1 MWKILPATSAARISA
16 RYAEEAVAASAPA
29 VRFVGALTFSSLV
42 LWCHA
47 PLVNHAVLVVRD
59 LGNGGNVADTEAAT
73 KHLATV
79 SQENVHYSPPPHIGK
94 FDEHVVRAYHVF
106 DITVEARCLRDE
118 DVYLNH
124 DVFLGRVGDIGLYHS
139 LVVTTR
145 KISGNCA
152 NARS

>member
-1 MWKILPATSAARISA
+1 MYALIAHEHVLERPVLCLRIYTVVSNSLLPLATQQRKNAAIFSLVWKILPATSAARISA

-79 SQENVHYSPPPHIGK
+79 SQENVHYSPPPPHRQ
-94 FDEHVVRAYHVF
+94 V
-106 DITVEARCLRDE
+106 
-118 DVYLNH
+118 
-124 DVFLGRVGDIGLYHS
+124 
-139 LVVTTR
+139 
-145 KISGNCA
+145 
-152 NARS
+152 

>member
-1 MWKILPATSAARISA
+1 MYALIAHEHVLERPVLCLRIYTVVSNSLLPLATQQRKNAAIFSLVWKILPATSAARISA
-16 RYAEEAVAASAPA
+16 RYAEEKVAASAPA

-79 SQENVHYSPPPHIGK
+79 SQENVHYSPPPPH
-94 FDEHVVRAYHVF
+94 RQA
-106 DITVEARCLRDE
+106 
-118 DVYLNH
+118 
-124 DVFLGRVGDIGLYHS
+124 
-139 LVVTTR
+139 
-145 KISGNCA
+145 
-152 NARS
+152 

>member
-1 MWKILPATSAARISA
+1 MAGKR
-16 RYAEEAVAASAPA
+16 
-29 VRFVGALTFSSLV
+29 ALL
-42 LWCHA
+42 
-47 PLVNHAVLVVRD
+47 
-59 LGNGGNVADTEAAT
+59 
-73 KHLATV
+73 
-79 SQENVHYSPPPHIGK
+79 SPPPDIGK
-94 FDEHVVRAYHVF
+94 FDEQVIRAYYVF
-106 DITVEARCLRDE
+106 DTIVEARCLRDE